1 MLGIKEDAGSMGS
14 VGAFDLRVVVR
25 VATALNMISALLIAT
40 AAPADETTHV
50 LTEEGTRLGILYT
63 SGKVDDLRFTVDLN
77 GDQPAATYVWATV
90 GSNGRRVRTNEGYWL
105 PWTGRT
111 ADLIDNRFPVTD
123 GTVTFKVLDE
133 DIGVDNYGVSIN
145 IGYKVG
151 DTLKY
156 GIFGILPKAMAE

>member
-1 MLGIKEDAGSMGS
+1 MQS
-14 VGAFDLRVVVR
+14 VGGFDLRVVVWI
-25 VATALNMISALLIAT
+25 ATALVMIKALLIAT
-40 AAPADETTHV
+40 AAPADETAHV

-90 GSNGRRVRTNEGYWL
+90 GSNNRRVRTNEGYWL
-105 PWTGRT
+105 PWTGDT
-111 ADLIDNRFPVTD
+111 ADLIDNRFPAKD
-123 GTVTFKVLDE
+123 GKVTFKVLDE
-133 DIGVDNYGVSIN
+133 DIGGDNHGVTIR

-156 GIFGILPKAMAE
+156 GIFGILPKAVGE